1 MGGGADELS
10 DDFLFCTGN
19 NGSYR
24 RRTAR
29 TRIFLLAD
37 HRNADGGVCIP
48 RRLGVCNIPAE
59 SLHGKFD
66 DLLSGIVGIGIN
78 GQRRNVVFH
87 LPENVEKCQSA
98 SVR

>member
-59 SLHGKFD
+59 SLHGKSD
-66 DLLSGIVGIGIN
+66 GLLSGIVVTGIH
-78 GQRRNVVFH
+78 GQRRNVVLH
-87 LPENVEKCQSA
+87 LPQDAEKCQSPEI
-98 SVR
+98 